1 MSRYESDE
9 RNMREADEGFDTT
22 DRLTTADMASAISRA
37 PQRAQ
42 SNQGAPTAAQAV
54 PAQSNEEGS
63 EPLFAEDESQ
73 DFRFRWERIQA
84 GFVDEPRM
92 AVEQADELVATVIKR
107 LAEVFAKERTS
118 LEQEWDR
125 GDDVSTEDLRIA
137 LRRYRSFFDRLL
149 SV

>member
-1 MSRYESDE
+1 MSRNEYDE
-9 RNMREADEGFDTT
+9 RDMRPSDEGFDTT
-22 DRLTTADMASAISRA
+22 DKLTTADMANAISRA
-37 PQRAQ
+37 PQSARA
-42 SNQGAPTAAQAV
+42 NQGGPTAAQAV
-54 PAQSNEEGS
+54 PKRSDEEGS
-63 EPLFAEDESQ
+63 EPLFAEDESEE
-73 DFRFRWERIQA
+73 FRSRWERIQA

-118 LEQEWDR
+118 LEQDWDR